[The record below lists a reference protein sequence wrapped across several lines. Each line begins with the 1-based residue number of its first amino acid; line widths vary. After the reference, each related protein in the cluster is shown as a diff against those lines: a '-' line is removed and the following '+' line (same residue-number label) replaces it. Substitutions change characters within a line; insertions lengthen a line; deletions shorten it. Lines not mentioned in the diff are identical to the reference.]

1 VQNNKLN
8 EQLVQTNNLNTNKDS
23 VIMPSEITIS
33 FIIPAFNEADRII
46 DTLSQLHH
54 FSPQVN
60 YEVIIVDNGSTDH
73 TMQLARHYEDTV
85 LSCPI
90 GTIAA
95 VRNCGVQASS
105 GNILV
110 FIDADV
116 KLTQHWKDNIDEVID
131 TIDVNPLLITG
142 SRCSPPE
149 NNNILNS
156 HWFSLLVESNSN
168 TYINSGHLITSRA
181 LFDKVAGFNEQLKTA
196 EDHDFCIRAKQ
207 HGASIIAEPKL
218 KVIHDGYP
226 TTFAQFI
233 KRERWQGREDFKSLN
248 SLIDSKVALII
259 CLHVIIILACLSSMI
274 FIEPLTAIGL
284 YVFSLTILSLAL
296 THIKFRRTPIKSLLK
311 TSLIHYL
318 YIIGRSL
325 SLVDRLTFRY
335 SSRFR

>member
-1 VQNNKLN
+1 MQNNKLN
-8 EQLVQTNNLNTNKDS
+8 EQLVQTNNLSTNKDC
-23 VIMPSEITIS
+23 VIMTSEIIIS
-33 FIIPAFNEADRII
+33 FIIPAFNEADRIV

-60 YEVIIVDNGSTDH
+60 YEVIIVDNGSSDN
-73 TMQLARHYEDTV
+73 TMQLAQHFGDSV
-85 LSCPI
+85 VSCPI

-95 VRNCGVQASS
+95 VRNRGVKASS

-116 KLTQHWKDNIDEVID
+116 KLTQQWKENIDKVINN
-131 TIDVNPLLITG
+131 IDLNNLLITG

-149 NNNILNS
+149 NNNLLNN
-156 HWFSLLVESNSN
+156 HWFCLLVENNST
-168 TYINSGHLITSRA
+168 TYINSGHLITSKV
-181 LFDKVAGFNEQLKTA
+181 LFDMISGFDEKLKTA

-207 HGASIIAEPKL
+207 HGASIVAEPKL

-233 KRERWQGREDFKSLN
+233 KRERWQGREDFKNLTS
-248 SLIDSKVALII
+248 IIKSKVALII
-259 CLHVIIILACLSSMI
+259 CLHVIVILSCLTI
-274 FIEPLTAIGL
+274 VHFIGAFTAIGL
-284 YVFSLTILSLAL
+284 YLFSMTTLSLAL
-296 THIKFRRTPIKSLLK
+296 THIKFSQVPIKSLLK